1 MRSGLTLQM
10 FPTAKLSWQ
19 AQLHC
24 LLATST
30 SCRTTSCLEDPTM
43 SFGHRFSQQQR
54 LMLFVANGVV
64 CIVHVATAHA
74 SPQIQKLCTWHG
86 MASLQ
91 KAT

>member
-1 MRSGLTLQM
+1 
-10 FPTAKLSWQ
+10 
-19 AQLHC
+19 
-24 LLATST
+24 
-30 SCRTTSCLEDPTM
+30 M

-54 LMLFVANGVV
+54 RMLFVANGVV